1 MDYVSQSH
9 PVLLLYV
16 EMASCRPLNNAMTTT
31 QSHWMDV
38 RLRVWYRNIILV
50 RLILMEMVLHFAFT
64 INHLIWRYSQFLNYL
79 TTIKSVQS
87 SRYRHS
93 FAIWI
98 VSNSTSIVS
107 MLSNFPM
114 PDYYFNKIIFSNPD
128 CQPLPSSTY
137 PLLISM
143 STMHPITWAT

>member
-50 RLILMEMVLHFAFT
+50 RLILMEMVLHFVST

-79 TTIKSVQS
+79 TTIKSV
-87 SRYRHS
+87 
-93 FAIWI
+93 
-98 VSNSTSIVS
+98 
-107 MLSNFPM
+107 
-114 PDYYFNKIIFSNPD
+114 
-128 CQPLPSSTY
+128 
-137 PLLISM
+137 
-143 STMHPITWAT
+143 